1 MEKLDLSSNA
11 LTSEH
16 VAVLKDLQNLKTLL
30 VPGNKISNLKTA
42 FNSGGFANLGE
53 NSAFNHQQISLDT
66 TKRLFKNPLKD
77 YNGNVIPVTE
87 TTNVKNVDANGNPKQ
102 DGGYIKILNLDGTGN
117 VEINWSQLI
126 RQYGNKEFAGTITLN
141 YNFPEFES
149 ITESIENDTKIFAKT
164 DDKIKVSLNLKQPA
178 TWKAGNTLEYCIGD
192 DTSCAPSNGNYQNIG
207 AFTKA
212 DTPEKTRNKTITV
225 PAGKNG
231 HLYYRNIA
239 FQNKDGENMKNNPT
253 DSNKNYAVKTIL
265 VDTKAPT
272 CGTPTHN
279 PTTPTNGNVTV
290 TFVPQDDGS
299 GLAASTQTSCTISKN
314 NESCEFKI
322 FDKAGNEAICK
333 SGVVTNIDTEK
344 PVITGEQTK
353 TFEVGSDD
361 AKNFDPKSGIQTEAG
376 ANLTCAEN
384 PSYDATKTGTYTVKC
399 KAKDAAGND
408 SDEFVRTITI
418 NPIDKTPLNNKISA
432 TENLLQTDKK
442 IVNDANK
449 TALRNKLQDAKTK
462 AQDQN
467 LTKKQRDDLIAEI
480 TDLVNKLTRDTQA
493 PDLNLNDITVNEDV
507 AITPIDLKQA
517 TNNDDIKQFVVN
529 VRLPANATP
538 DFSLDNA
545 TKTIVGMPKQ
555 PGIYEVTVTA
565 EDQYENKTTKTFKIT
580 VKDTTKPEITLN
592 GSPTITLVKGQ
603 PYNEPGATCTDNY
616 DATCNVVTTGGPVDS
631 NTLGKTIITYT
642 ATDAAGNTST
652 KTREVTI
659 VSGNTPVITLVGNSP
674 VNVELGDTYTDG
686 GATANDA
693 EDGDITAKIKKTGT
707 VDTSR
712 VGTYEISYDVTDS
725 SGNKAPTVKRQII
738 VKDTKKPTISPV
750 ANTEV
755 DEKNPITPIDI
766 VVTDNDS
773 QLTVSFV
780 TTDANGNV
788 TNGLPPDLTYD
799 PITKKITGTPKNVGV
814 YQIVIHASDSSG
826 NKTDAKNFTLTVKD
840 KTAPKIDPIADKTLP
855 PNQPITPINIT
866 TDDSTDTINV
876 EPTTLPPGL
885 TFNSATNQITGTPT
899 TPGTYTVKI
908 KAKDPAGNESE
919 QEFKITITSPS
930 NNNGGNN
937 GNNNSNNNTTKPT
950 AGPGGGGFSI
960 PTNPNNSNNNQNNNS
975 NNTNNPNNQNNTNIQ
990 KPIITPE
997 GTLSTQHGVTP
1008 NNQTTPS
1015 GQKIYNLSGRITDYI
1030 CPAIVQA
1037 YPYNEL
1043 VVQDISNS
1051 SFQDDISA
1059 LMMFR
1064 GMEKDEMNLGQ
1075 TYEEY
1080 KKYGVVNNV
1089 TQFQPSRNVTRA
1101 EFVKML
1107 VRSLSCRYTYLGKD
1121 TPFPDVDK
1129 NMWYAEYIKFAVEN
1143 KWINGYKDGTF
1154 RPNAPIT
1161 RDEAAKILARA
1172 IQLDTSNT
1180 KSANSSFSDVPNTS
1194 EFIPYIETL
1203 KFHGVMKGR
1212 NSNTFAPKEFI
1223 PRTETSRMIYRTF
1236 FGGKN

>member
-1 MEKLDLSSNA
+1 MVKKITNEKNYVSIEFSRKVRRIFAIYWHYQYNYGVYFFINFLMKKLASVLLVPALLVNAVGVQSIFEFMPTAHAYTSAQNPVDSNYVRTHTDKDNTEVNFEDPNLKIAINEVLSHITGTTRAAHQKVTIGEMKTIRFGKGNAGSFDQLSWDEIAHWSAAPHNASSRIKYPQYPVFAFRELSSLEGLQYLVNTEDLNLSA
-11 LTSEH
+11 AKLSSSQALEPLKDLTQLKSLNLYQALRDGSPNFAPATNVLEPLKNLSHLENLHLNTNKLTSEH
-16 VAVLKDLQNLKTLL
+16 VAFLKDVQNLKTLL
-30 VPGNKISNLKTA
+30 VSGNKILDLKTA
-42 FNSGGFANLGE
+42 FNSGGFANLGG
-53 NSAFNHQQISLDT
+53 NSAFENQQISLDT
-66 TKRLFKNPLKD
+66 TKRLFENPLKD
-77 YNGNVIPVTE
+77 YNGNVIPVIE
-87 TTNVKNVDANGNPKQ
+87 TANVKNVDANGSPKQ
-102 DGGYIKILNLDGTGN
+102 DGGYIKILNLNGVGN
-117 VEINWSQLI
+117 AEIKWSQPI
-126 RQYGNKEFAGTITLN
+126 GQYGNQKFTGTIALK
-141 YNFPEFES
+141 YNLTAVPEFES
-149 ITESIENDTKIFAKT
+149 ITESIENATKIFAKT

-192 DTSCAPSNGNYQNIG
+192 DTSCAASNGANYQNIG

-225 PAGKNG
+225 PAGVNG

-239 FQNKDGENMKNNPT
+239 FQNKDGENMERNPT
-253 DSNKNYAVKTIL
+253 DGNKNYFVKTIL
-265 VDTKAPT
+265 VDTKVPT
-272 CGTPTHN
+272 CGTPTYN

-299 GLAASTQTSCTISKN
+299 GLATSTQTRCTISKN

-333 SGVVTNIDTEK
+333 SSVVTNIDTEK
-344 PVITGEQTK
+344 PVITGDQTK

-376 ANLTCAEN
+376 ANLTCAVN
-384 PSYDATKTGTYTVKC
+384 PAYDATKTGTYTVKC

-418 NPIDKTPLNNKISA
+418 NPIDKTPLNNKISD

-467 LTKKQRDDLIAEI
+467 LTKKQRDDLITEI

-517 TNNDDIKQFVVN
+517 TNNDDIKEFTVN

-545 TKTIVGMPKQ
+545 TKTIVGTPKQ

-603 PYNEPGATCTDNY
+603 PYNELGATCTDNY

-659 VSGNTPVITLVGNSP
+659 VSGNTPVITLMGNSP

-693 EDGDITAKIKKTGT
+693 EDGDLTAKIKKTGT

-738 VKDTKKPTISPV
+738 VKDTTKPTISPV

-780 TTDANGNV
+780 TTDANGN
-788 TNGLPPDLTYD
+788 
-799 PITKKITGTPKNVGV
+799 
-814 YQIVIHASDSSG
+814 
-826 NKTDAKNFTLTVKD
+826 
-840 KTAPKIDPIADKTLP
+840 
-855 PNQPITPINIT
+855 
-866 TDDSTDTINV
+866 
-876 EPTTLPPGL
+876 
-885 TFNSATNQITGTPT
+885 ATN
-899 TPGTYTVKI
+899 
-908 KAKDPAGNESE
+908 
-919 QEFKITITSPS
+919 
-930 NNNGGNN
+930 
-937 GNNNSNNNTTKPT
+937 
-950 AGPGGGGFSI
+950 
-960 PTNPNNSNNNQNNNS
+960 
-975 NNTNNPNNQNNTNIQ
+975 
-990 KPIITPE
+990 
-997 GTLSTQHGVTP
+997 
-1008 NNQTTPS
+1008 
-1015 GQKIYNLSGRITDYI
+1015 
-1030 CPAIVQA
+1030 
-1037 YPYNEL
+1037 
-1043 VVQDISNS
+1043 
-1051 SFQDDISA
+1051 
-1059 LMMFR
+1059 
-1064 GMEKDEMNLGQ
+1064 
-1075 TYEEY
+1075 
-1080 KKYGVVNNV
+1080 
-1089 TQFQPSRNVTRA
+1089 
-1101 EFVKML
+1101 
-1107 VRSLSCRYTYLGKD
+1107 
-1121 TPFPDVDK
+1121 
-1129 NMWYAEYIKFAVEN
+1129 
-1143 KWINGYKDGTF
+1143 
-1154 RPNAPIT
+1154 
-1161 RDEAAKILARA
+1161 
-1172 IQLDTSNT
+1172 
-1180 KSANSSFSDVPNTS
+1180 
-1194 EFIPYIETL
+1194 
-1203 KFHGVMKGR
+1203 
-1212 NSNTFAPKEFI
+1212 
-1223 PRTETSRMIYRTF
+1223 
-1236 FGGKN
+1236 

>member
-1 MEKLDLSSNA
+1 MG
-11 LTSEH
+11 
-16 VAVLKDLQNLKTLL
+16 NLK
-30 VPGNKISNLKTA
+30 
-42 FNSGGFANLGE
+42 E
-53 NSAFNHQQISLDT
+53 
-66 TKRLFKNPLKD
+66 
-77 YNGNVIPVTE
+77 
-87 TTNVKNVDANGNPKQ
+87 
-102 DGGYIKILNLDGTGN
+102 DGGYIKITGVHGKGVTSHHSWKNPKFPSPQFQVALPPTKFGSQPFSGFLNLEYDLPG
-117 VEINWSQLI
+117 I
-126 RQYGNKEFAGTITLN
+126 
-141 YNFPEFES
+141 PEFES
-149 ITESIENDTKIFAKT
+149 ITESIENDTKTFAKT
-164 DDKIKVSLNLKQPA
+164 GDKIKVSLNLKQPA

-225 PAGKNG
+225 PAGVNG
-231 HLYYRNIA
+231 HLYYRNIV
-239 FQNKDGENMKNNPT
+239 FQNKDGENMENNPT
-253 DSNKNYAVKTIL
+253 NYSVKTIL

-272 CGTPTHN
+272 CGTPTYN

-290 TFVPQDDGS
+290 TFLPQDDGS
-299 GLAASTQTSCTISKN
+299 GLAASTQDSCTISKN

-322 FDKAGNEAICK
+322 FDKAGNEATCK
-333 SGVVTNIDTEK
+333 SGVVTNIDKEK
-344 PVITGEQTK
+344 PVINGDKTK

-376 ANLTCAEN
+376 ATLTCAVN
-384 PSYDATKTGTYTVKC
+384 PAYDATKTGTYTVKC
-399 KAKDAAGND
+399 KAKDTAGND

-418 NPIDKTPLNNKISA
+418 NPIDKTPLNNKISD
-432 TENLLQTDKK
+432 TENLLQTNKK

-493 PDLNLNDITVNEDV
+493 PDLNLNNITVNEDV

-517 TNNDDIKQFVVN
+517 TNNDDIKEFTVN

-545 TKTIVGMPKQ
+545 TKTIVGTPKQ

-565 EDQYENKTTKTFKIT
+565 EDRYENKTTKTFKIT

-603 PYNEPGATCTDNY
+603 PYNELGATCTDNY
-616 DATCNVVTTGGPVDS
+616 DATCNIVTTGGPVDS

-674 VNVELGDTYTDG
+674 VNVELGDTYTDD

-693 EDGDITAKIKKTGT
+693 EDGDLTAKIKKTGT

-738 VKDTKKPTISPV
+738 VKDTTKPTISPV

-766 VVTDNDS
+766 VVTDNDP

-788 TNGLPPDLTYD
+788 TNGLPLDLTYD

-814 YQIVIHASDSSG
+814 YQIAIHASDSSG
-826 NKTDAKNFTLTVKD
+826 NVADAKNFTLTVKD
-840 KTAPKIDPIADKTLP
+840 KTAPRIDPIADKTLP

-866 TDDSTDTINV
+866 TDDSTATINV
-876 EPTTLPPGL
+876 DPTTLPPGL
-885 TFNSATNQITGTPT
+885 TFDSTTKKITGTPT
-899 TPGTYTVKI
+899 TPGTYTIKI

-937 GNNNSNNNTTKPT
+937 TTKPT

-960 PTNPNNSNNNQNNNS
+960 PTNPNNSNNNQNNSNNNS
-975 NNTNNPNNQNNTNIQ
+975 SNTNNPNNQNNTNIQ

-1008 NNQTTPS
+1008 NNQTTSS

-1037 YPYNEL
+1037 YPYDEL

-1172 IQLDTSNT
+1172 IQLDTSNM

-1203 KFHGVMKGR
+1203 KSHGVMKGR

>member
-1 MEKLDLSSNA
+1 MG
-11 LTSEH
+11 
-16 VAVLKDLQNLKTLL
+16 NLK
-30 VPGNKISNLKTA
+30 
-42 FNSGGFANLGE
+42 E
-53 NSAFNHQQISLDT
+53 
-66 TKRLFKNPLKD
+66 
-77 YNGNVIPVTE
+77 
-87 TTNVKNVDANGNPKQ
+87 
-102 DGGYIKILNLDGTGN
+102 DGGYIKITGVHGKGVTSNHSWKNPKFPSPQFQVALPPAKFGSQPFSGFLNLEYDLPG
-117 VEINWSQLI
+117 I
-126 RQYGNKEFAGTITLN
+126 
-141 YNFPEFES
+141 PEFES
-149 ITESIENDTKIFAKT
+149 ITESIENETKTFAKT
-164 DDKIKVSLNLKQPA
+164 GDKIKVSLNLKQPA

-225 PAGKNG
+225 PAGVNG
-231 HLYYRNIA
+231 HLYYRNIV
-239 FQNKDGENMKNNPT
+239 FQNKDGENMENNPT
-253 DSNKNYAVKTIL
+253 NYSVKTIL

-272 CGTPTHN
+272 CGTPTYN

-299 GLAASTQTSCTISKN
+299 GLAASTQDSCTISKN

-322 FDKAGNEAICK
+322 FDKAGNEATCK
-333 SGVVTNIDTEK
+333 SGVVTNIDKEK
-344 PVITGEQTK
+344 PVINGDKTK

-376 ANLTCAEN
+376 ATLTCEVN
-384 PSYDATKTGTYTVKC
+384 PAYDATKTGTYTVKC
-399 KAKDAAGND
+399 KAKDTAGND

-418 NPIDKTPLNNKISA
+418 SPIDKTPLNNKISA

-449 TALRNKLQDAKTK
+449 TALLKKLQDAKTK

-467 LTKKQRDDLIAEI
+467 LTKKQRDDLITEI
-480 TDLVNKLTRDTQA
+480 TDLLNKLTRDTQA
-493 PDLNLNDITVNEDV
+493 PDLNLNDITVNEDI

-517 TNNDDIKQFVVN
+517 TNNDDIKEFTVN

-545 TKTIVGMPKQ
+545 TKMIVGTPKQ

-603 PYNEPGATCTDNY
+603 PYNELGATCTDNY
-616 DATCNVVTTGGPVDS
+616 DATCNIVTTGGPVDS

-659 VSGNTPVITLVGNSP
+659 VMGNIPVITLVGNSP

-686 GATANDA
+686 GATAKDA
-693 EDGDITAKIKKTGT
+693 EDGDLTAKIKKTGT
-707 VDTSR
+707 VDTSK

-725 SGNKAPTVKRQII
+725 SGNEAPTVKRQII

-766 VVTDNDS
+766 VVTDNDP

-799 PITKKITGTPKNVGV
+799 PIKKQITGTPKNIGV
-814 YQIVIHASDSSG
+814 YQIAIHASDSSG
-826 NKTDAKNFTLTVKD
+826 NMADAKNFTLTVKD
-840 KTAPKIDPIADKTLP
+840 KTAPRIDPIADKTLP

-866 TDDSTDTINV
+866 TDDSTATINV
-876 EPTTLPPGL
+876 DSTTLPPGL
-885 TFNSATNQITGTPT
+885 IFDPATNKITGTPT
-899 TPGTYTVKI
+899 TPGTYTIKI

-937 GNNNSNNNTTKPT
+937 TTKPT
-950 AGPGGGGFSI
+950 SGPGGGGFSI
-960 PTNPNNSNNNQNNNS
+960 PANPTNPNNSNNNQNNSNNNSNNNTPNQNNNNS
-975 NNTNNPNNQNNTNIQ
+975 NNTNHT

-997 GTLSTQHGVTP
+997 GTLSTQQGVTP
-1008 NNQTTPS
+1008 STQTTSS

-1051 SFQDDISA
+1051 PFQDDIAA

-1075 TYEEY
+1075 TYQEY

-1089 TQFQPSRNVTRA
+1089 AQFQPSRNVTRA

-1107 VRSLSCRYTYLGKD
+1107 VRSLSCRYTYLGTD
-1121 TPFPDVDK
+1121 TGFSDVDQ
-1129 NMWYAEYIKFAVEN
+1129 NQWYAEYIKFAVEN

-1203 KFHGVMKGR
+1203 KSHGVMKGR

-1236 FGGKN
+1236 FGGKL

>member
-1 MEKLDLSSNA
+1 MKKLASVLLVPALLVNAVGVQSIFEFMPTAHAYHSSENPINSQDVIGTSMHDTMNVSFKDSALQKVLNEVISKETNTSRSSTQNITIGEMKAIKLEKESFDSFSSNA
-11 LTSEH
+11 TDYFFRKNIKNLEGIQYLVNVKTLNLGQNLFSSPDALEPLKDLPKLENLNLFNAIRNGNDNFVPSESVLQPIVNITSLKKLHLNTNALKPKH
-16 VAVLKDLQNLKTLL
+16 VSVLKDMPNLEVILL
-30 VPGNKISNLKTA
+30 AGNNISNFKELYDIIQQ
-42 FNSGGFANLGE
+42 GGFVKINGTSTFSNQEILIPNVTKNIIPNPIRDHEGKTVPIK
-53 NSAFNHQQISLDT
+53 NT
-66 TKRLFKNPLKD
+66 TH
-77 YNGNVIPVTE
+77 YT
-87 TTNVKNVDANGNPKQ
+87 NVDALGNLKE
-102 DGGYIKILNLDGTGN
+102 DGGYIKITGVHGKGVTSNHSWKNPKFPSPQFQVALPPAKFGSQPFSGFLNLEYDLPG
-117 VEINWSQLI
+117 I
-126 RQYGNKEFAGTITLN
+126 
-141 YNFPEFES
+141 PEFES
-149 ITESIENDTKIFAKT
+149 ITESIENDTKTFAKT
-164 DDKIKVSLNLKQPA
+164 GDKIKVSLNLKQPA
-178 TWKAGNTLEYCIGD
+178 TWKTGNTLEYCIGD

-225 PAGKNG
+225 PAGVNG
-231 HLYYRNIA
+231 HLYYRNIV
-239 FQNKDGENMKNNPT
+239 FQNKDGENMENNPT
-253 DSNKNYAVKTIL
+253 NYSVKTIL

-272 CGTPTHN
+272 CGTPTYN

-299 GLAASTQTSCTISKN
+299 GLAASTQDSCTISKN

-322 FDKAGNEAICK
+322 FDKAGNEATCK
-333 SGVVTNIDTEK
+333 SGVVTNIDKEK
-344 PVITGEQTK
+344 PVINGDKTK

-376 ANLTCAEN
+376 ATLTCEVN
-384 PSYDATKTGTYTVKC
+384 PAYDATKTGTYTVKC
-399 KAKDAAGND
+399 KAKDTAGND

-418 NPIDKTPLNNKISA
+418 SPIDKTPLNNKISA

-449 TALRNKLQDAKTK
+449 IALLNKLQDAKTK

-480 TDLVNKLTRDTQA
+480 TDLVNKLTRD
-493 PDLNLNDITVNEDV
+493 
-507 AITPIDLKQA
+507 
-517 TNNDDIKQFVVN
+517 
-529 VRLPANATP
+529 
-538 DFSLDNA
+538 
-545 TKTIVGMPKQ
+545 
-555 PGIYEVTVTA
+555 
-565 EDQYENKTTKTFKIT
+565 
-580 VKDTTKPEITLN
+580 
-592 GSPTITLVKGQ
+592 
-603 PYNEPGATCTDNY
+603 
-616 DATCNVVTTGGPVDS
+616 
-631 NTLGKTIITYT
+631 
-642 ATDAAGNTST
+642 
-652 KTREVTI
+652 
-659 VSGNTPVITLVGNSP
+659 
-674 VNVELGDTYTDG
+674 
-686 GATANDA
+686 
-693 EDGDITAKIKKTGT
+693 
-707 VDTSR
+707 
-712 VGTYEISYDVTDS
+712 
-725 SGNKAPTVKRQII
+725 
-738 VKDTKKPTISPV
+738 
-750 ANTEV
+750 
-755 DEKNPITPIDI
+755 
-766 VVTDNDS
+766 
-773 QLTVSFV
+773 
-780 TTDANGNV
+780 
-788 TNGLPPDLTYD
+788 
-799 PITKKITGTPKNVGV
+799 
-814 YQIVIHASDSSG
+814 
-826 NKTDAKNFTLTVKD
+826 

-866 TDDSTDTINV
+866 TDDSTATINV
-876 EPTTLPPGL
+876 DSTTLPPGL
-885 TFNSATNQITGTPT
+885 TFDPATNKITGTPT
-899 TPGTYTVKI
+899 TPGTYTIKI

-937 GNNNSNNNTTKPT
+937 TTKPT
-950 AGPGGGGFSI
+950 SGPGGGGFSI
-960 PTNPNNSNNNQNNNS
+960 PTNPTNPNNNQNKSNNNS
-975 NNTNNPNNQNNTNIQ
+975 SNTNNSNNQNNTNIQ

-1008 NNQTTPS
+1008 NNQTTSS

-1203 KFHGVMKGR
+1203 KSHGVMKGR

>member
-1 MEKLDLSSNA
+1 MEK
-11 LTSEH
+11 
-16 VAVLKDLQNLKTLL
+16 
-30 VPGNKISNLKTA
+30 
-42 FNSGGFANLGE
+42 
-53 NSAFNHQQISLDT
+53 
-66 TKRLFKNPLKD
+66 
-77 YNGNVIPVTE
+77 
-87 TTNVKNVDANGNPKQ
+87 
-102 DGGYIKILNLDGTGN
+102 
-117 VEINWSQLI
+117 
-126 RQYGNKEFAGTITLN
+126 
-141 YNFPEFES
+141 
-149 ITESIENDTKIFAKT
+149 
-164 DDKIKVSLNLKQPA
+164 
-178 TWKAGNTLEYCIGD
+178 
-192 DTSCAPSNGNYQNIG
+192 
-207 AFTKA
+207 
-212 DTPEKTRNKTITV
+212 
-225 PAGKNG
+225 
-231 HLYYRNIA
+231 
-239 FQNKDGENMKNNPT
+239 NPT
-253 DSNKNYAVKTIL
+253 DGNKNYFVKTVL

-272 CGTPTHN
+272 CGTPTYN
-279 PTTPTNGNVTV
+279 PMTPTNGNVTA

-299 GLAASTQTSCTISKN
+299 GLATGTQTSCTISKN

-322 FDKAGNEAICK
+322 FDKAGNEATCK
-333 SGVVTNIDTEK
+333 SGVVTNIDKEK
-344 PVITGEQTK
+344 PVINGDQTK

-376 ANLTCAEN
+376 ATFTCTVN
-384 PSYDATKTGTYTVKC
+384 PAYDATKTGTYTVKC
-399 KAKDAAGND
+399 KAKDTAGND

-418 NPIDKTPLNNKISA
+418 SPIDKTPLNNKISD

-449 TALRNKLQDAKTK
+449 TALLNKLQDAKTK

-467 LTKKQRDDLIAEI
+467 LTKKQREDLIDEI
-480 TDLVNKLTRDTQA
+480 TDLVKKLTRDTQA

-507 AITPIDLKQA
+507 AITPIDLKKA
-517 TNNDDIKQFVVN
+517 TNNDDIKEFTVN

-545 TKTIVGMPKQ
+545 TKTIVGTPKQ

-603 PYNEPGATCTDNY
+603 PYNESGATCTDNY

-674 VNVELGDTYTDG
+674 VNVELGDTYTDD
-686 GATANDA
+686 GATTNDA
-693 EDGDITAKIKKTGT
+693 EDGDLTAKIKKTGT
-707 VDTSR
+707 VDISR

-755 DEKNPITPIDI
+755 GEKNPIIPIDI
-766 VVTDNDS
+766 VVTDNDP

-814 YQIVIHASDSSG
+814 YQIAIHASDSSG
-826 NKTDAKNFTLTVKD
+826 NKADVKNFTLTVKD
-840 KTAPKIDPIADKTLP
+840 KTAPKIDPITDKTFP
-855 PNQPITPINIT
+855 PSQPITPINIT
-866 TDDSTDTINV
+866 TDDSAATINV
-876 EPTTLPPGL
+876 DSTTLPPGL
-885 TFNSATNQITGTPT
+885 TFDPTTKKITGTPT
-899 TPGTYTVKI
+899 TPGTYTIKI

-937 GNNNSNNNTTKPT
+937 TTKPT

-960 PTNPNNSNNNQNNNS
+960 PTNPNNSNNNQNNSNNNS
-975 NNTNNPNNQNNTNIQ
+975 SNTNNPNNQNNTNIQ

-1008 NNQTTPS
+1008 NNQTTSS

-1172 IQLDTSNT
+1172 IQLDTSNM

-1203 KFHGVMKGR
+1203 KSHGVMKGR

>member
-1 MEKLDLSSNA
+1 MG
-11 LTSEH
+11 
-16 VAVLKDLQNLKTLL
+16 NLK
-30 VPGNKISNLKTA
+30 
-42 FNSGGFANLGE
+42 E
-53 NSAFNHQQISLDT
+53 
-66 TKRLFKNPLKD
+66 
-77 YNGNVIPVTE
+77 
-87 TTNVKNVDANGNPKQ
+87 
-102 DGGYIKILNLDGTGN
+102 DGGYIKITGVHGKGVTSNHSWKNPKFPSPQFQVALPPAKFGSQPFSGFLNLEYDLPG
-117 VEINWSQLI
+117 I
-126 RQYGNKEFAGTITLN
+126 
-141 YNFPEFES
+141 PEFES
-149 ITESIENDTKIFAKT
+149 ITESIENETKTFAKT
-164 DDKIKVSLNLKQPA
+164 GDKIKVSLNLKQPA

-225 PAGKNG
+225 PAGVNG
-231 HLYYRNIA
+231 HLYYRNIV
-239 FQNKDGENMKNNPT
+239 FQNKDGENMENNPT
-253 DSNKNYAVKTIL
+253 NYSVKTIL

-272 CGTPTHN
+272 CGTPTYN

-299 GLAASTQTSCTISKN
+299 GLAASTQDSCTISKN

-322 FDKAGNEAICK
+322 FDKAGNEATCK
-333 SGVVTNIDTEK
+333 SGVVTNIDKEK
-344 PVITGEQTK
+344 PVINGDKTK

-376 ANLTCAEN
+376 ATLTCEVN
-384 PSYDATKTGTYTVKC
+384 PAYDATKTGTYTVKC
-399 KAKDAAGND
+399 KAKDTAGND

-418 NPIDKTPLNNKISA
+418 SPIDKTPLNNKISA

-449 TALRNKLQDAKTK
+449 TALLKKLQDAKTK

-467 LTKKQRDDLIAEI
+467 LTKKQRDDLITEI

-493 PDLNLNDITVNEDV
+493 PDLNLNDITVNEDI

-517 TNNDDIKQFVVN
+517 TNNDDIKEFTVN

-545 TKTIVGMPKQ
+545 TKMIVGTPKQ

-603 PYNEPGATCTDNY
+603 PYNELGATCTDNY
-616 DATCNVVTTGGPVDS
+616 DATCNIVTTGGPVDS

-659 VSGNTPVITLVGNSP
+659 VMGNIPVITLVGNSP

-686 GATANDA
+686 GATAKDA
-693 EDGDITAKIKKTGT
+693 EDGDLTAKIKKTGT
-707 VDTSR
+707 VDTSK

-725 SGNKAPTVKRQII
+725 SGNEAPTVKRQII

-766 VVTDNDS
+766 VVTDNDP

-799 PITKKITGTPKNVGV
+799 PIKKQITGTPKNIGV
-814 YQIVIHASDSSG
+814 YQIAIHASDSSG
-826 NKTDAKNFTLTVKD
+826 NMADAKNFTLTVKD
-840 KTAPKIDPIADKTLP
+840 KTAPRIDPIADKTLP

-866 TDDSTDTINV
+866 TDDSTATINV
-876 EPTTLPPGL
+876 DSTTLPPGL
-885 TFNSATNQITGTPT
+885 IFDPATNKITGTPT
-899 TPGTYTVKI
+899 TPGTYTIKI

-937 GNNNSNNNTTKPT
+937 TTKPT
-950 AGPGGGGFSI
+950 SGPGGGGFSI
-960 PTNPNNSNNNQNNNS
+960 PANPTNPNNSNNNQNNSNNNSNNNTPNQNNNNS
-975 NNTNNPNNQNNTNIQ
+975 NNTNHT

-997 GTLSTQHGVTP
+997 GTLSTQQGVTP
-1008 NNQTTPS
+1008 STQTTSS

-1051 SFQDDISA
+1051 PFQDDIAA

-1075 TYEEY
+1075 TYQEY

-1089 TQFQPSRNVTRA
+1089 AQFQPSRNVTRA

-1107 VRSLSCRYTYLGKD
+1107 VRSLSCRYTYLGTD
-1121 TPFPDVDK
+1121 TGFSDVDQ
-1129 NMWYAEYIKFAVEN
+1129 NQWYAEYIKFAVEN

-1203 KFHGVMKGR
+1203 KSHGVMKGR

-1236 FGGKN
+1236 FGGKL